1 MFTIANKLFQVRPS
15 PSPSLRRLCRGRS
28 LPPSGRHR
36 GSLVRL
42 EFVRR
47 TSESPPRAT
56 RGLPHG
62 GLRAQR
68 FQHLRRRGGNDVQPG
83 QLDQNVENLRPELD
97 ARELREPGELALD
110 LVGSQG
116 RHPRCGARSDRG
128 EIQSF
133 QTRDEKE
140 RTGASWRADEP
151 FAASSSRRKA
161 ALLFAPCFHNTSR
174 TSQVPTTD
182 TKVKMAEPTT
192 VRRPSVTLRRPTARH
207 ATSPARRSGPRLG
220 ASVEINRA
228 IGPSPAPDS
237 RGSGRDRAT
246 WTLESPGDAL
256 RTPYIASI
264 DASGR
269 LASPPVHLPPPRPAP
284 DAPPRDDR
292 RPIR

>member
-1 MFTIANKLFQVRPS
+1 MTRIGLSLDWFCMRFCPRIVLIMFTIAKA
-15 PSPSLRRLCRGRS
+15 
-28 LPPSGRHR
+28 LPGSAVSIAVPPPTVPRTIPPAIGRHR
-36 GSLVRL
+36 GSLVQL

-140 RTGASWRADEP
+140 RTGAS
-151 FAASSSRRKA
+151 
-161 ALLFAPCFHNTSR
+161 
-174 TSQVPTTD
+174 
-182 TKVKMAEPTT
+182 
-192 VRRPSVTLRRPTARH
+192 
-207 ATSPARRSGPRLG
+207 
-220 ASVEINRA
+220 
-228 IGPSPAPDS
+228 
-237 RGSGRDRAT
+237 
-246 WTLESPGDAL
+246 
-256 RTPYIASI
+256 
-264 DASGR
+264 
-269 LASPPVHLPPPRPAP
+269 
-284 DAPPRDDR
+284 
-292 RPIR
+292 